1 MTVNGVE
8 GSVTMSGV
16 DDIYDK
22 MIEINNISQT
32 INRNISNITIN
43 NFNGDLQKI
52 YDTYEE
58 INEQQVLLNKNI
70 KNGEKNTEG
79 FFSKIKKAAGAFVDI
94 PNAGDIVNTAFG
106 YSDKINNMQYSISDM
121 NDGVQS
127 DAELQDKIYGASVR
141 SRTDMGDVTETAG
154 NLSSIGFSN
163 DEAVQF
169 TENLNKLF
177 AIAGTGQ
184 EAQVSATDEIVS
196 ALENGVVS
204 SEELKSMV
212 SSDRKAVECERE
224 KAA

>member
-1 MTVNGVE
+1 MTVNGIE

-52 YDTYEE
+52 YDIYEE

-79 FFSKIKKAAGAFVDI
+79 FFGKIKKAAGAFVDI

-121 NDGVQS
+121 NDGGQS

-184 EAQVSATDEIVS
+184 EAQVSATDEMIS

-224 KAA
+224 KVA